1 MPSRYARLDSVLQQK
16 LHTWKLSPTEKRS
29 KLWDLCS
36 YWGVV
41 IVRAENSIQARELA
55 ASAFCQDGAKAFER
69 LVESPWLSAT
79 LARCEVSFDPRF
91 DAIDTPGVVDPRSE

>member
-29 KLWDLCS
+29 KLWELCS

-55 ASAFCQDGAKAFER
+55 ASALCKDGPKPLQS
-69 LVESPWLSAT
+69 LVESPWLNAA
-79 LARCEVSFDPRF
+79 LARCEILYDSRF
-91 DAIDTPGVVDPRSE
+91 DAVDTAGVADLQSE

>member
-29 KLWDLCS
+29 KLWELCS

-55 ASAFCQDGAKAFER
+55 ANAFCQDGARAFER
-69 LVESPWLSAT
+69 LVESPWLSAA

>member
-1 MPSRYARLDSVLQQK
+1 MPSRYTRLDSVLQQK

-29 KLWDLCS
+29 RLWQLCS
-36 YWGVV
+36 YWGVA

-55 ASAFCQDGAKAFER
+55 ACAFCQDGAKGFER
-69 LVESPWLSAT
+69 LGESPWLSAT

-91 DAIDTPGVVDPRSE
+91 DAINTPGVVEPPSD